1 MASKQEQK
9 QTESKKSET
18 GLDAEAETD
27 EILMELQDLLYKL
40 KESQLQG
47 VFDFLGITCPEG
59 KSRYGML
66 KLLIN
71 YLTSS
76 TFEEIEDGGMSEYLA
91 LKDYLNKVIMST
103 KSAADIDDEVK
114 LKIKQLTEEQQK
126 FKEVFLSKELALQKE
141 IDQLAGV
148 SEKCT
153 SKVFVKKEPGTAES
167 VGSANNSKSGKSLG
181 NKTDKTAVV

>member
-9 QTESKKSET
+9 QTESKKNET

-47 VFDFLGITCPEG
+47 VFDFLSIICREG

-91 LKDYLNKVIMST
+91 LKDY
-103 KSAADIDDEVK
+103 
-114 LKIKQLTEEQQK
+114 
-126 FKEVFLSKELALQKE
+126 
-141 IDQLAGV
+141 
-148 SEKCT
+148 
-153 SKVFVKKEPGTAES
+153 
-167 VGSANNSKSGKSLG
+167 
-181 NKTDKTAVV
+181 